1 MQTAK
6 KALIIP
12 LMDKKDKKIEG
23 DIFPVD
29 ENDTDVMVTLDLDDG
44 TELDCEILTI
54 FDIGSQN
61 YIVLL
66 PVDENGTPYDY
77 ENVVIYRYFENDDG
91 EPYLDNIKDD
101 EEYERVAKRFQEL
114 QDIQEKKQA
123 GS

>member
-1 MQTAK
+1 MDEK
-6 KALIIP
+6 K
-12 LMDKKDKKIEG
+12 KKSDGE
-23 DIFPVD
+23 IFPVD

-44 TELDCEILTI
+44 TTLDCEILTI
-54 FDIGSQN
+54 FDIGSQS

-77 ENVVIYRYFENDDG
+77 ENVVIYRYFEKDDG

-101 EEYERVAKRFQEL
+101 EEYERVAKKFQEL
-114 QDIQEKKQA
+114 QDIEEKKQA

>member
-1 MQTAK
+1 MQKAK

-12 LMDKKDKKIEG
+12 LMDKKDKKSDG
-23 DIFPVD
+23 DTFPVE

-44 TELDCEILTI
+44 TTLDCEILTI
-54 FDIGSQN
+54 FDIDSQS

-77 ENVVIYRYFENDDG
+77 ENVVIYRYFEKDDG

-101 EEYERVAKRFQEL
+101 EEYELVAKKFQEL
-114 QDIQEKKQA
+114 QDIEEKKQA

>member
-1 MQTAK
+1 MDEK
-6 KALIIP
+6 K
-12 LMDKKDKKIEG
+12 KKSGG
-23 DIFPVD
+23 DTFPVD

-44 TELDCEILTI
+44 TTLDCEILTI
-54 FDIGSQN
+54 FDIGSQS

-77 ENVVIYRYFENDDG
+77 EHVVIYRYFEKDDG

-101 EEYERVAKRFQEL
+101 EEYELVAKKFQEL
-114 QDIQEKKQA
+114 QDIEEKKQA

>member
-1 MQTAK
+1 MQKAK
-6 KALIIP
+6 KALIIAR
-12 LMDKKDKKIEG
+12 MDEKKKKSDG
-23 DIFPVD
+23 DTFPVD

-44 TELDCEILTI
+44 TTLDCEILTI
-54 FDIGSQN
+54 FDIDSQS

-77 ENVVIYRYFENDDG
+77 EHVVIYRYFEKDDG

-101 EEYERVAKRFQEL
+101 EEYELVAKKFQEL
-114 QDIQEKKQA
+114 QDIEEKKQA

>member
-1 MQTAK
+1 MQLEDK
-6 KALIIP
+6 PLIIP
-12 LMDKKDKKIEG
+12 LMDEKNKKTNEA
-23 DIFPVD
+23 IFPVD

-77 ENVVIYRYFENDDG
+77 ENVVIYRYFEKDDG

-101 EEYERVAKRFQEL
+101 EEYELVAKKFQEL
-114 QDIQEKKQA
+114 QDIEEKKQA

>member
-1 MQTAK
+1 MQLEDK
-6 KALIIP
+6 PLIIA
-12 LMDKKDKKIEG
+12 LMDEKNKKTNEA
-23 DIFPVD
+23 IFPVD

-44 TELDCEILTI
+44 TTLDCEILTI

-77 ENVVIYRYFENDDG
+77 ENVVIYRYFEKDDG

-101 EEYERVAKRFQEL
+101 DEYELVAKKFQEL
-114 QDIQEKKQA
+114 QDIEEKKQA